1 MQLAYDNEALRLRK
15 YSLRNYQKGV
25 CDEVLRNVFLDSKKR
40 RYKNEV
46 LRNVILDSKKRRSK
60 NEVLRTL
67 S

>member
-1 MQLAYDNEALRLRK
+1 MQLAHDNEALRLRK

-25 CDEVLRNVFLDSKKR
+25 CVEVLRNVFLDSKKR
-40 RYKNEV
+40 RSKNEV
-46 LRNVILDSKKRRSK
+46 LRNVFRRSKKRRSE